1 MTVILLIQIRSKSDY
16 KWIFGQIKFGRSEIG
31 ILEKFCRVYI
41 IDLKARK

>member
-16 KWIFGQIKFGRSEIG
+16 KWIFGQIKFGRSETG